1 MSDLVPPEQPTGEVT
16 PLRPKPAEPQNSPAN
31 SNLAPPWPPGQSG
44 NPAGRPRGS
53 RSKLSE
59 SFLSDFHTVWR
70 KKALKRSG
78 GVRRNDP
85 STFVRVAASLLPH
98 DINLNVGLNAE
109 TFVANFRQAVALL
122 GNEPSPSRRNV
133 EVIDVDPSGPSKAQP
148 VKSPSGPGK
157 AQ

>member
-1 MSDLVPPEQPTGEVT
+1 MSDLVPPEQPTGEVS
-16 PLRPKPAEPQNSPAN
+16 PQRPKPAEPQNSPAN

-59 SFLSDFHTVWR
+59 SFLADFHTVWEEEGLEAIR
-70 KKALKRSG
+70 RCA
-78 GVRRNDP
+78 RNDP

-122 GNEPSPSRRNV
+122 GNELPPSRRSMKM
-133 EVIDVDPSGPSKAQP
+133 IDADDADHH
-148 VKSPSGPGK
+148 
-157 AQ
+157 